1 MEIVNAVIAALG
13 IGVTV
18 LIAWAST
25 RTTRARR
32 RAEEA
37 QLALKLLEANLASEH
52 RTDQDRLMEAR
63 LVNTARLATTE
74 FTRLML
80 DDGPRWWSVVPVAT
94 YGVLLL
100 VMSWVTPSSGAA
112 AIFVAIGIGCFVYIV
127 VAVWLKNRRAR
138 RLKEAG
144 IHVPSIRELLDA
156 ERRDWSNILAARRA
170 RRVDPQGPKD
180 GVPR

>member
-18 LIAWAST
+18 LVAWAST

-37 QLALKLLEANLASEH
+37 QLALNLLEASRSNGD

-63 LVNTARLATTE
+63 LANAARLATTE

-80 DDGPRWWSVVPVAT
+80 DDGPSWWSIVPVAV
-94 YGVLLL
+94 YGVLVLG
-100 VMSWVTPSSGAA
+100 MASVTPSSGAA
-112 AIFVAIGIGCFVYIV
+112 AIFVVIGIGCSVYAV
-127 VAVWLKNRRAR
+127 VAVWLKKRRTR

-144 IHVPSIRELLDA
+144 IHVPSIRELLEA
-156 ERRDWSNILAARRA
+156 ERRDWSNVWAARRA
-170 RRVDPQGPKD
+170 RRV
-180 GVPR
+180 VPRVPEDGAAS